1 MSPLA
6 PSPALTPRTLRHA
19 ITYPRLAADSY
30 LVIED
35 GDDLAILTVPTGRTH
50 VGRGFTADLELDD
63 PTVSRRHAI
72 LVKDEA
78 GVRVL
83 DDRSLNGVQ
92 VNGVPTAGC
101 MLRDGDRIGLGRV
114 QLRFILAS

>member
-1 MSPLA
+1 MSRPA

-19 ITYPRLAADSY
+19 IAYPRLAADSY

-35 GDDLAILTVPTGRTH
+35 GDDLVILNVPAGRTN
-50 VGRGFTADLELDD
+50 VGRSFAADIELDD

-78 GVRVL
+78 GVRIL
-83 DDRSLNGVQ
+83 DDRSENGVH
-92 VNGVPTAGC
+92 VNGAATAGC
-101 MLRDGDRIGLGRV
+101 TLRDGDRIDLGRV
-114 QLRFILAS
+114 RLRFILAP

>member
-1 MSPLA
+1 MSRLA
-6 PSPALTPRTLRHA
+6 PSPALTPRMLRQA

-30 LVIED
+30 LVIND
-35 GDDLAILTVPTGRTH
+35 GDNLAILTVPAGRTH
-50 VGRGFTADLELDD
+50 VGRSFAADIELDD

-83 DDRSLNGVQ
+83 DDRSESGVR
-92 VNGVPTAGC
+92 VNGVATAGC
-101 MLRDGDRIGLGRV
+101 TLRDGDRIVLGRV
-114 QLRFILAS
+114 QLRFILEY